1 VCACVSH
8 QLREIYEHCEA
19 LETGQN
25 AQYIPQV
32 LYHIPMVVMAGSFH
46 ADLCGVCVREQL
58 ARVNSNQF
66 GIAVQTVDGQIWTH
80 GDADVPFTLQS
91 CSKPITY
98 VCHHPPSLLAPGSPH
113 TPHTPAHTA
122 HTRTHRTQ
130 LLHC

>member
-1 VCACVSH
+1 M
-8 QLREIYEHCEA
+8 
-19 LETGQN
+19 T
-25 AQYIPQV
+25 
-32 LYHIPMVVMAGSFH
+32 AGSFH
-46 ADLCGVCVREQL
+46 ADLWRVCEQL

-98 VCHHPPSLLAPGSPH
+98 VRHPPTTPMALGSQH
-113 TPHTPAHTA
+113 ASHA
-122 HTRTHRTQ
+122 Q